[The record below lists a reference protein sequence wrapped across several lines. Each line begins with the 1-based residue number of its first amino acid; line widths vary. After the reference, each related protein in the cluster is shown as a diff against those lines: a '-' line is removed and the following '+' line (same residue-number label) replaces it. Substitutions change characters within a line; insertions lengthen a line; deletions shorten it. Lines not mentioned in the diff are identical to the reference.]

1 MYRNVGG
8 VIVHAIQHQPQLGP
22 APVLDKIAETASAIK
37 AHHGRLDAMCRAA
50 LDAPHARALVAS
62 ARHLWGK
69 PFTPDPLIR
78 SDGALFGWVIASA
91 TGE

>member
-1 MYRNVGG
+1 M
-8 VIVHAIQHQPQLGP
+8 PP
-22 APVLDKIAETASAIK
+22 
-37 AHHGRLDAMCRAA
+37 
-50 LDAPHARALVAS
+50 ARALVAS

-69 PFTPDPLIR
+69 PFTLDPLIR